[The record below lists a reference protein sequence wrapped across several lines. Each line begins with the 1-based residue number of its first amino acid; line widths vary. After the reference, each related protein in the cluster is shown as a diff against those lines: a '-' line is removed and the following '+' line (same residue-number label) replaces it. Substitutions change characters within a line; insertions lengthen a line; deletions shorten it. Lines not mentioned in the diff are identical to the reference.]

1 MLVHHEGLIMKAMS
15 CLRAQLMGMCRQ
27 VSSRLSA
34 GPQAA
39 RASADMRGSGG
50 LRQSISGALQRVSG
64 IRSPSGATE
73 SGEPPVASP
82 MHKAWQH
89 LSSLVSAASLLCVM
103 LSVG

>member
-1 MLVHHEGLIMKAMS
+1 
-15 CLRAQLMGMCRQ
+15 MCRQ

-64 IRSPSGATE
+64 MRSPSGATE
-73 SGEPPVASP
+73 SGEPPWLRP
-82 MHKAWQH
+82 WQEKWQH
-89 LSSLVSAASLLCVM
+89 LISLVSADNLLCVK
-103 LSVG
+103 LSLG

>member
-1 MLVHHEGLIMKAMS
+1 
-15 CLRAQLMGMCRQ
+15 MCRQ

-34 GPQAA
+34 GPQAS
-39 RASADMRGSGG
+39 RASADMRGSSG

-73 SGEPPVASP
+73 SGEPPWLVP
-82 MHKAWQH
+82 CTKAWQH
-89 LSSLVSAASLLCVM
+89 LSSPVSAANLLCVK

>member
-1 MLVHHEGLIMKAMS
+1 
-15 CLRAQLMGMCRQ
+15 MCRQ

-73 SGEPPVASP
+73 SGEPPGGSPPAQGVAAPDQPGCSCQATLQEAYSGP
-82 MHKAWQH
+82 MLAK
-89 LSSLVSAASLLCVM
+89 SLCQES
-103 LSVG
+103 